1 MSLFNVSVGGI
12 AHQTTPGLSAVTFRP
27 WILRTLST
35 RRTVTTITD
44 TANDIPHPD
53 SNVKFKLLNN
63 PPTIARISL
72 SSSIPI
78 YIRKNCLISMYSNNY
93 TDDPDIN
100 NDNISLT
107 TTFVNFWSTLYN
119 HHAIPT
125 ASYHRLVVKNYPINA
140 LVSSNDTLNRGFQST
155 LYHLQMDGKTD
166 WNIFGKDAILAFE
179 QNSSLEVSPSR
190 DKLQFNKYQNMN
202 FQVLK
207 GRGNVLLSGR
217 GSILEVNLEH
227 KYDKILVHY
236 NNILAVNGVSQID
249 IKNSVSNRLLSYSAK
264 TSSSWRRNPTRL
276 SSSSSSSSSSDLPE
290 KPRIFY
296 YPILWIQSFVHSLTK
311 MLRFVKYG
319 RPMPFITIS
328 GPRKV
333 LIQGNCSG
341 FDGGSTEYNLEET
354 FLDDDFVET
363 VESAK
368 VRKLKGTSRDYAE
381 RLEKS
386 NLSYAIVHKN
396 GKIEFKKTLSFID
409 DE

>member
-1 MSLFNVSVGGI
+1 
-12 AHQTTPGLSAVTFRP
+12 
-27 WILRTLST
+27 
-35 RRTVTTITD
+35 
-44 TANDIPHPD
+44 
-53 SNVKFKLLNN
+53 
-63 PPTIARISL
+63 
-72 SSSIPI
+72 
-78 YIRKNCLISMYSNNY
+78 MYSNNY

-125 ASYHRLVVKNYPINA
+125 ASYHRLVVNNYPINA

-179 QNSSLEVSPSR
+179 QNSSLEVSPSK

-264 TSSSWRRNPTRL
+264 TSSS
-276 SSSSSSSSSSDLPE
+276 
-290 KPRIFY
+290 
-296 YPILWIQSFVHSLTK
+296 
-311 MLRFVKYG
+311 
-319 RPMPFITIS
+319 
-328 GPRKV
+328 
-333 LIQGNCSG
+333 
-341 FDGGSTEYNLEET
+341 
-354 FLDDDFVET
+354 
-363 VESAK
+363 
-368 VRKLKGTSRDYAE
+368 
-381 RLEKS
+381 
-386 NLSYAIVHKN
+386 
-396 GKIEFKKTLSFID
+396 
-409 DE
+409 